1 MGLRSV
7 TIMGDSKTVIK
18 KCQTIDMDK
27 SIIGPVIRDIQ
38 SYGSRFQEIIFQFI
52 QKLENYQAHKLA
64 KEALIKWEERNLVRD
79 ERICNEGALEEE
91 WSRNPD

>member
-38 SYGSRFQEIIFQFI
+38 
-52 QKLENYQAHKLA
+52 K
-64 KEALIKWEERNLVRD
+64 ALIKWEERNLVRD